1 MLKNLAKRKAVFV
14 LFQLKIGKTS
24 VDEQKATC
32 FNLSQSFEVVET
44 VMRRVQWM
52 LVAMIF

>member
-32 FNLSQSFEVVET
+32 FNLSQSFEGVET